1 MWNLCEPSF
10 EALVTAQVASNP
22 LIKVDEIKVVVGS
35 RLLVVCGM
43 SDCNLCCK
51 VLSTLE
57 HSSRAL
63 TQAWSPASDKMLDLL
78 RGLKSLVKLS
88 HVQIDSSIFRLHY
101 VRTPANVYVP
111 NNNTAPLL
119 QTITVMA
126 CLAFSLLVTA
136 RQYVGNPI
144 DCVHTKDIPEVA
156 QRMSHI

>member
-1 MWNLCEPSF
+1 M
-10 EALVTAQVASNP
+10 
-22 LIKVDEIKVVVGS
+22 VVGS

-101 VRTPANVYVP
+101 VRIPANMSP
-111 NNNTAPLL
+111 ITTLSPLL

-156 QRMSHI
+156 QRISHISK

>member
-1 MWNLCEPSF
+1 M
-10 EALVTAQVASNP
+10 
-22 LIKVDEIKVVVGS
+22 VVGS

-43 SDCNLCCK
+43 SGCNLCCK

-101 VRTPANVYVP
+101 VRTPANVSVP
-111 NNNTAPLL
+111 NNNTVPAVADDHGDGVPRLLAAGDGQAVRGQPHRLRPHQGHSGGRTALPLQL
-119 QTITVMA
+119 
-126 CLAFSLLVTA
+126 F
-136 RQYVGNPI
+136 
-144 DCVHTKDIPEVA
+144 KDISTGRQTFSINIVLPP
-156 QRMSHI
+156 

>member
-1 MWNLCEPSF
+1 
-10 EALVTAQVASNP
+10 
-22 LIKVDEIKVVVGS
+22 
-35 RLLVVCGM
+35 M

-101 VRTPANVYVP
+101 VRIPANMSP
-111 NNNTAPLL
+111 ITTLSPLL

-144 DCVHTKDIPEVA
+144 DCVHTKDIPEVGQHYLYNYLKTYLPA
-156 QRMSHI
+156 GRPFLSTLYCPHDCMTPGSPMSPLSYH

>member
-43 SDCNLCCK
+43 SNCNLCCK

-101 VRTPANVYVP
+101 VRIPANVSVP
-111 NNNTAPLL
+111 NNNTVPAVADDHRDGVPRLL
-119 QTITVMA
+119 AAGDGQAVRGQPHR
-126 CLAFSLLVTA
+126 LRPHQGHSGGSTA
-136 RQYVGNPI
+136 Y
-144 DCVHTKDIPEVA
+144 
-156 QRMSHI
+156 